1 MVMMFLM
8 AECQVTDDTTV
19 YGTSSGSHCPSE
31 ANLIRP
37 IHSKNQKVL
46 SKQEKASMWLSS
58 LLNSSTATKSN
69 TGSQFGLEDAGR
81 PTEKEI
87 AKLGGQYRF
96 SSDRTKDSKESKDSV
111 QDTRASSRSV
121 SYDDAK
127 YVYHAV
133 YVVEISYNCKG
144 FI

>member
-8 AECQVTDDTTV
+8 AECQVPDDATV

-37 IHSKNQKVL
+37 IHTKNHKML
-46 SKQEKASMWLSS
+46 SKQEKASIWLSS
-58 LLNSSTATKSN
+58 LLNSSAAAAAAAKSN
-69 TGSQFGLEDAGR
+69 NAGSQFGLEDAGR
-81 PTEKEI
+81 PTESTKEI
-87 AKLGGQYRF
+87 AKLGCQHRY
-96 SSDRTKDSKESKDSV
+96 SSDRTKESKDSV

-127 YVYHAV
+127 YVYRAGYAV
-133 YVVEISYNCKG
+133 LS
-144 FI
+144 